1 MSWPTTRAGPVH
13 SVAAAHEARQPN
25 QEGIE
30 MTDLRRSNLRKR
42 IRPALAATAAV
53 AAAAALLASTGAAQ
67 PSGTELHLTAISQKS
82 AEFFPKRAPHPGDR
96 LGFGDKLS
104 GDDTGID
111 RAVCT
116 VLGGGSQLPCNIW
129 VKLSRGTIELQG
141 MVSEKSHNTPIA
153 VVGGTGSYNGARGT
167 AYATDV
173 SKTKTSIVVD
183 LLP

>member
-1 MSWPTTRAGPVH
+1 
-13 SVAAAHEARQPN
+13 
-25 QEGIE
+25 

-42 IRPALAATAAV
+42 IRPALAATATV
-53 AAAAALLASTGAAQ
+53 AAATALLASTGAAQ
-67 PSGTELHLTAISQKS
+67 TGGTELHLTATSQKG
-82 AEFFPKRAPHPGDR
+82 ADFFPKHAPRPGDR

-116 VLGGGSQLPCNIW
+116 VVGGGGGQLPCNIW

-141 MVSEKSHNTPIA
+141 MVPEKSRNAPIA

>member
-1 MSWPTTRAGPVH
+1 
-13 SVAAAHEARQPN
+13 
-25 QEGIE
+25 
-30 MTDLRRSNLRKR
+30 MTDLRRSNLGNR

-53 AAAAALLASTGAAQ
+53 AAATALLASTGAAQ
-67 PSGTELHLTAISQKS
+67 TSGTELHLTATSQKS
-82 AEFFPKRAPHPGDR
+82 ADFFPKHAPHPGDR
-96 LGFGDKLS
+96 LGFGDKIN
-104 GDDTGID
+104 GDDTGIS

-116 VLGGGSQLPCNIW
+116 ILNGGRQLPCNIW

-141 MVSEKSHNTPIA
+141 MVPEKSRNAPIA